1 MGDVSMMYQV
11 FILNILQKIRF
22 VLNITTIKIIR
33 MKNLLLFTCMCL
45 GYQAYSQVGINTQTP
60 LATLDVTGKPA
71 TTSAIDGMIAPR
83 LSGDQLIGK
92 DSVYTPAQTGSI
104 IYITAMPTVPL
115 TSKTANISKTGYYYF
130 NGTQWMA
137 FENTI
142 IGDIKSSF
150 LTADHNGWVRLD
162 GRSISTLTTS
172 QQSKA
177 SSLGFSTNLPNA
189 TNSYLVQNGSSLGS
203 ISSSNTKTI
212 SQNQLPNVQLGGTT
226 NSVSPDIHYDIRNGT
241 SPNQAQIANGPSTSF
256 LAALNSSG
264 TLQDNNVSPTEL
276 WQDTHNHT
284 ITTNS
289 MNGGVTQQPI
299 DIRPQSMSVNMFV
312 FLGL

>member
-1 MGDVSMMYQV
+1 
-11 FILNILQKIRF
+11 
-22 VLNITTIKIIR
+22 
-33 MKNLLLFTCMCL
+33 MKNLLLFTCICL
-45 GYQAYSQVGINTQTP
+45 GCQAYSQVGINTQTP

-71 TTSAIDGMIAPR
+71 TTSAIDGVIAPR
-83 LSGDQLIGK
+83 LSGDQLISK
-92 DSVYTPAQTGSI
+92 DAVYTAAQAGSI
-104 IYITAMPTVPL
+104 IYITALPTIAL
-115 TSKTANISKTGYYYF
+115 TSKTANVSKTGYYYF
-130 NGTQWMA
+130 NGTQWMT

-150 LTADHNGWVRLD
+150 LTADHSGWIRLD
-162 GRSISTLTTS
+162 GRSVASLTAS

-189 TNSYLVQNGSSLGS
+189 TNSYLVQNSNPLGS
-203 ISSSNTKTI
+203 INSSNTRTI

-226 NSVSPDIHYDIRNGT
+226 NSVSPDIHYDIRNGA

-276 WQDTHNHT
+276 WQDIHNHT

-289 MNGGVTQQPI
+289 INGGVTQQPI
-299 DIRPQSMSVNMFV
+299 DIQPQNMSVNMFI
-312 FLGL
+312 FLGY